1 MAGDRYTAVR
11 MGDDPFGRDE
21 PTVFYRDADH
31 PERGQCYVWL
41 KLLSESERHCLGLT
55 IAADDSSTTEP
66 APESERFLCP
76 RCGEYHEDEARCS
89 NCGRHS

>member
-1 MAGDRYTAVR
+1 MEGDATAVFHAHLDR
-11 MGDDPFGRDE
+11 CERCRTQPFNLCAIGAE
-21 PTVFYRDADH
+21 
-31 PERGQCYVWL
+31 
-41 KLLSESERHCLGLT
+41 LLRT
-55 IAADDSSTTEP
+55 AVPEP